1 MNSYIKRAMLFLQD
15 IIFTVK
21 CPYCEKVID
30 RNDYA
35 CKECKSKFPQKGY
48 ETYAVGGYKTIAPFK
63 YDGIFASGVKNFKFY
78 ENPSYSRQL
87 AIPLA
92 NEIIAKYGVGCFDII
107 TAVPM
112 YYKNMRERGYNQSE
126 LLAKECAEIFNI
138 PYAELVEKHKK
149 NKAQH
154 TLKGKERESNVQ
166 GVYRV
171 IDSQAVADKNILIID
186 DIITTGNTLG
196 ECCKVLKKAGCKS
209 ISCAT
214 LCAAIV

>member
-107 TAVPM
+107 TA
-112 YYKNMRERGYNQSE
+112 
-126 LLAKECAEIFNI
+126 
-138 PYAELVEKHKK
+138 
-149 NKAQH
+149 
-154 TLKGKERESNVQ
+154 
-166 GVYRV
+166 YRC
-171 IDSQAVADKNILIID
+171 IIKICVNG
-186 DIITTGNTLG
+186 DIINRNFLQKNVRKFLTFRMQNL
-196 ECCKVLKKAGCKS
+196 LKS
-209 ISCAT
+209 IRKIKLNIRLKEKNEKAMFKVCT
-214 LCAAIV
+214 V

>member
-1 MNSYIKRAMLFLQD
+1 MNSYIKNALLFLQD

-21 CPYCEKVID
+21 CPYCQKVIE

-35 CKECKSKFPQKGY
+35 CKKCKSKFPLKGF
-48 ETYAVGGYKTIAPFK
+48 ETYAIGGYKTISPFK
-63 YDGIFASGVKNFKFY
+63 YDGIFASGVKNFKFH
-78 ENPSYSRQL
+78 ENPSYARQL
-87 AIPLA
+87 AVPLVD
-92 NEIIAKYGVGCFDII
+92 EILAKYDINSFDII
-107 TAVPM
+107 TAIPM
-112 YYKNMRERGYNQSE
+112 YYKNQRERGYNQSE
-126 LLAKECAEIFNI
+126 LLAKQCSEIMGI
-138 PYAELVEKHKK
+138 PYAELLEKHKA

-154 TLKGKERESNVQ
+154 TLKGKERENNVH

-171 IDSQAVADKNILIID
+171 ADIELAADKTILIID

>member
-1 MNSYIKRAMLFLQD
+1 MNSSIKSTIRFLQD

-30 RNDYA
+30 RRDYA
-35 CKECKSKFPQKGY
+35 CKDCKQKFPKAGIK
-48 ETYAVGGYKTIAPFK
+48 TYAIGGFKTISPFK
-63 YDGIFASGVKNFKFY
+63 YDGIFASGVKNFKFH

-87 AIPLA
+87 AVVLA
-92 NEIIAKYGVGCFDII
+92 NEISVQYDVKSFDLI

-112 YYKNMRERGYNQSE
+112 HPHNKRERGYNQAE
-126 LLAKECAEIFNI
+126 LLAKECAEILGI
-138 PYAELVEKHKK
+138 PYAVLLEKHKK

-154 TLKGKERESNVQ
+154 TLKGKERENNVQ

-171 IDSQAVADKNILIID
+171 IDKQTITDKNLLIID

-196 ECCKVLKKAGCKS
+196 ECCRILKKSGCKS
-209 ISCAT
+209 VCCAT

>member
-78 ENPSYSRQL
+78 ENPSYSRRL

-92 NEIIAKYGVGCFDII
+92 NEIIAKYGVGWFFFFFALPIYFLISPPPYRCIIKICVNGDII
-107 TAVPM
+107 NRNFLQ
-112 YYKNMRERGYNQSE
+112 KNVRKFLTFRMQN
-126 LLAKECAEIFNI
+126 LL
-138 PYAELVEKHKK
+138 
-149 NKAQH
+149 
-154 TLKGKERESNVQ
+154 
-166 GVYRV
+166 
-171 IDSQAVADKNILIID
+171 
-186 DIITTGNTLG
+186 
-196 ECCKVLKKAGCKS
+196 KS
-209 ISCAT
+209 IRKIKLNIRLKEKNEKAMFKVCT
-214 LCAAIV
+214 V

>member
-1 MNSYIKRAMLFLQD
+1 MPARNA
-15 IIFTVK
+15 
-21 CPYCEKVID
+21 KVNF
-30 RNDYA
+30 R
-35 CKECKSKFPQKGY
+35 SKALKPMQSADTKLY
-48 ETYAVGGYKTIAPFK
+48 PRLNMTEL
-63 YDGIFASGVKNFKFY
+63 FASGVKNFKFH
-78 ENPSYSRQL
+78 ENPSYARQL

-112 YYKNMRERGYNQSE
+112 YYKNQRERGYNQSE
-126 LLAKECAEIFNI
+126 LLAKQCSEIMGI
-138 PYAELVEKHKK
+138 PYAELLEKHKA

-154 TLKGKERESNVQ
+154 TLKGKERENNVH

-171 IDSQAVADKNILIID
+171 ADIELAADKNILIID

>member
-1 MNSYIKRAMLFLQD
+1 MS
-15 IIFTVK
+15 
-21 CPYCEKVID
+21 
-30 RNDYA
+30 
-35 CKECKSKFPQKGY
+35 
-48 ETYAVGGYKTIAPFK
+48 AV
-63 YDGIFASGVKNFKFY
+63 
-78 ENPSYSRQL
+78 
-87 AIPLA
+87 
-92 NEIIAKYGVGCFDII
+92 DII

-196 ECCKVLKKAGCKS
+196 ECCKVLKKAGCKN
-209 ISCAT
+209 ICCAA

>member
-1 MNSYIKRAMLFLQD
+1 
-15 IIFTVK
+15 
-21 CPYCEKVID
+21 
-30 RNDYA
+30 
-35 CKECKSKFPQKGY
+35 
-48 ETYAVGGYKTIAPFK
+48 
-63 YDGIFASGVKNFKFY
+63 
-78 ENPSYSRQL
+78 
-87 AIPLA
+87 
-92 NEIIAKYGVGCFDII
+92 
-107 TAVPM
+107 M

-171 IDSQAVADKNILIID
+171 IDSHAVADKNILIID

-196 ECCKVLKKAGCKS
+196 ECCKVLKKAGCEN
-209 ISCAT
+209 ICCAA